1 MNDIDDLLPLWLTP
15 VQVAKHL
22 QVSQQTIYNMVHAKQ
37 LPHRWIGGR
46 IRIPRSVLQEDA
58 ECLDETRSRTT
69 KSDPIKTVAFPASS
83 TQP

>member
-1 MNDIDDLLPLWLTP
+1 MAKLDDSLPLWLTP

-46 IRIPRSVLQEDA
+46 IRIPRSVLEEDA
-58 ECLDETRSRTT
+58 ECLDATRSRTT
-69 KSDPIKTVAFPASS
+69 TSDPTQTVAFPGLS
-83 TQP
+83 TQQ

>member
-1 MNDIDDLLPLWLTP
+1 MAKLDDLLPLWLTP

-46 IRIPRSVLQEDA
+46 IRSPRSVLQEDA
-58 ECLDETRSRTT
+58 ECLDATRSRTT

>member
-1 MNDIDDLLPLWLTP
+1 MTKLDDSLPLWLTP

-46 IRIPRSVLQEDA
+46 IRIPRSVLEEDPNA
-58 ECLDETRSRTT
+58 
-69 KSDPIKTVAFPASS
+69 S
-83 TQP
+83 TQHAAALQRANQRRR

>member
-1 MNDIDDLLPLWLTP
+1 MAKLDDLLPLWLTP
-15 VQVAKHL
+15 AQVAKHL
-22 QVSQQTIYNMVHAKQ
+22 QVSQNTIYNMVHAKQ

-58 ECLDETRSRTT
+58 ECLDVTRSRTT
-69 KSDPIKTVAFPASS
+69 KSDPTKTVAFPASS